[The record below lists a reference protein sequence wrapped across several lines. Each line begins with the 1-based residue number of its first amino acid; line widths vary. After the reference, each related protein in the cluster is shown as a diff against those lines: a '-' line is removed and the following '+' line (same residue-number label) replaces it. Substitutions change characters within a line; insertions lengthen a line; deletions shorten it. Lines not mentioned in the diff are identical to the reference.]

1 MPRVVLTPL
10 TKAALYLLA
19 VYLVALLA
27 LLVLR
32 FTHVL

>member
-1 MPRVVLTPL
+1 VPRVVLTPL
-10 TKAALYLLA
+10 AKAALYLLA
-19 VYLVALLA
+19 VYLVTLLA